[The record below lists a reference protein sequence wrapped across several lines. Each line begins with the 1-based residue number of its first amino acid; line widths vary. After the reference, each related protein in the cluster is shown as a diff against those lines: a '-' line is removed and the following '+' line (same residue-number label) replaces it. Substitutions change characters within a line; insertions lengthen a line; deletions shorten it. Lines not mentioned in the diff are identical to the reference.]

1 MYAVKTMSEIKKSES
16 IPTQIKKEPKQT
28 DITFIQTDN
37 QFIVNEQCIR
47 WIKKVHDCMQICAKP
62 GGCVSS
68 FDTLRVCKMNSP
80 DSYDRLNN
88 YFMKTEKI
96 E

>member
-1 MYAVKTMSEIKKSES
+1 MYAADTMSESK
-16 IPTQIKKEPKQT
+16 QIKKEPKQSEST
-28 DITFIQTDN
+28 QIKKESEITFIQTDN

-62 GGCVSS
+62 TGCVSS

-88 YFMKTEKI
+88 YFMKTET
-96 E
+96 